1 MKAFNIKI
9 KDKTFRISIRKFI
22 EVVLI
27 RDQSDNIYF
36 NLPHK
41 SFFYLL
47 LYNKIANI
55 GTLYDVIIQVYPAQ
69 TDFMKNIIY
78 GASDSAIIK
87 DIIIKYNNQ
96 VNNIINWI
104 KDNEDYIQTLIQEI
118 QKGKYKQQ

>member
-36 NLPHK
+36 NLPCK

-47 LYNKIANI
+47 FYNKIANL
-55 GTLYDVIIQVYPAQ
+55 GTLHDVIIQVYPAQ
-69 TDFMKNIIY
+69 TDFIKNIIY
-78 GASDSAIIK
+78 GASDATIMRDLIVR
-87 DIIIKYNNQ
+87 YNKQ
-96 VNNIINWI
+96 VSNIINWT
-104 KDNEDYIQTLIQEI
+104 KDNENYIQTLIQEI
-118 QKGKYKQQ
+118 QKGKYK

>member
-47 LYNKIANI
+47 LYNKIANL

-78 GASDSAIIK
+78 GASDATIIR
-87 DIIIKYNNQ
+87 DLIVRYNKQ
-96 VNNIINWI
+96 VSNIINWT

-118 QKGKYKQQ
+118 QKGKYK